1 MVLAVVLKRH
11 SVKGSRCHKA
21 VSNHCYVFPENSC
34 FYILNLVK
42 VITSIFSKILRK
54 YLSNSTYLV

>member
-1 MVLAVVLKRH
+1 MVLKRH

-42 VITSIFSKILRK
+42 VITPIFSKILRK
-54 YLSNSTYLV
+54 YLSNSTCLV